1 MSEISEIE
9 DILRNEKLP
18 GYLKA
23 SAETAKGIIKFFT
36 WLSRHYHQRKLS
48 GSKTLLQLPFSNFLH
63 DF

>member
-23 SAETAKGIIKFFT
+23 SAETAKGIIKFFYVVVPT
-36 WLSRHYHQRKLS
+36 LSSAKAFPQ
-48 GSKTLLQLPFSNFLH
+48 
-63 DF
+63 